1 MFAFLLGSLASLL
14 REVRATLQYECI
26 GTLNY
31 QDFFFLRQERN
42 SWFVNGPNLRSLITA
57 NLAISDDS
65 DNPATNWLP
74 HVPLLHQLF
83 KIAGAEITDSAVKL
97 LAHFNFC

>member
-1 MFAFLLGSLASLL
+1 MTSLL

-42 SWFVNGPNLRSLITA
+42 AWFVNGPDLRSLITA
-57 NLAISDDS
+57 HLAISDDS
-65 DNPATNWLP
+65 DNPATN
-74 HVPLLHQLF
+74 
-83 KIAGAEITDSAVKL
+83 
-97 LAHFNFC
+97 